1 MKTNDLTGAVK
12 AFQQSV
18 TLEPDVSCLK
28 LDVSCLISVRS
39 TCPKRCSKKEYIG
52 NLKFEITSKSSE
64 HQQAL
69 LQFLFL
75 SKPL

>member
-28 LDVSCLISVRS
+28 FDVSCLISIRS
-39 TCPKRCSKKEYIG
+39 TCPKRCSKKEYIA

-64 HQQAL
+64 HL
-69 LQFLFL
+69 
-75 SKPL
+75 